1 MSGIFKSVKKT
12 LKKVGKVIKK
22 IAPVLIVA
30 AAVYFGGAYL
40 MSMGAGSA
48 AAGSAATSV
57 TKSAG
62 VWKSF
67 FSGLGNGTAAQSA
80 AAYAEASYVSM
91 QAGAALSTQVA
102 AGTNAVQALSVT
114 QSTQQA
120 VAMGVN
126 AGDTYAAQIA
136 SGATSDVAAQTAA
149 QTVTGGSTV
158 PVDIHVKSAEQI
170 GIDTTSSTFAPP
182 SEGIIEPSTYSAASV
197 NAASVNAP
205 VANNVP
211 TAEVTSAAVDIP
223 QAPAVGDPNYYQKMS
238 IRNDALSQLNNQR
251 NHEALMKVYEG
262 QAQKSM
268 WGLGLQATGMFAQ
281 MYGAHAQGKAVEKER
296 KRILD
301 WKPTGEEVLPS
312 NPDELM
318 YPDGI
323 IS

>member
-91 QAGAALSTQVA
+91 QGGAALSTQVA

-149 QTVTGGSTV
+149 QTVTGGSTAV
-158 PVDIHVKSAEQI
+158 VDAGSQVSISSGATDAGLIDSGATAAGSQGSIMQNASAPI
-170 GIDTTSSTFAPP
+170 TSAP
-182 SEGIIEPSTYSAASV
+182 SVAA
-197 NAASVNAP
+197 
-205 VANNVP
+205 NVP

>member
-80 AAYAEASYVSM
+80 AAYAEASYISM
-91 QAGAALSTQVA
+91 VDGAALSGQVV

-126 AGDTYAAQIA
+126 AEKTFAAQIS

-149 QTVTGGSTV
+149 DTVTGGSTAV
-158 PVDIHVKSAEQI
+158 VDAGSQMSISSGATDAGLIDSGTTAAGSQGSLVQNASAPI
-170 GIDTTSSTFAPP
+170 TSAP
-182 SEGIIEPSTYSAASV
+182 SVAA
-197 NAASVNAP
+197 
-205 VANNVP
+205 NVP
-211 TAEVTSAAVDIP
+211 TAPVTSAAVTVP
-223 QAPAVGDPNYYQKMS
+223 EMPAVGDPNYYHKMT
-238 IRNDALSQLNNQR
+238 IRNNAISELNNQR

-301 WKPTGEEVLPS
+301 WKPTGGEVLPS